1 MRLRLAVLS
10 IFAVGLL
17 GAFAVAPASADVK
30 FDNPGN
36 ANNVKICKLVVDSGS
51 VVYPYTLTLTTPS
64 GTVGPVTV
72 NNLGDC
78 VSTFAQNK
86 DWTRAVFTA
95 IV

>member
-10 IFAVGLL
+10 VLALGLL
-17 GAFAVAPASADVK
+17 GAFAVAPASADVA

-36 ANNVKICKLVVDSGS
+36 ANNVKICKLIENVVG
-51 VVYPYTLTLTTPS
+51 YPYTLTLDTPS

-72 NNLGDC
+72 KNLGGC

-86 DWTRAVFTA
+86 DWTRAVITS
-95 IV
+95 